1 MKNSGILIVIGVV
14 ALLGLILFPRD
25 KGPDPAPDFSLVNL
39 DGGVVT
45 LSSFRGHVVILDFWA
60 SWCHPCT
67 DTFPIVHSLYER
79 YADQG
84 VVLLVVSLDGSEKDI
99 RAWME
104 ENGFPSGE
112 VLWGSYAEARE
123 IRDLY
128 GVVGIPHTFVIDR
141 DGYIRFDGHPRNLA
155 AKDIEELL

>member
-1 MKNSGILIVIGVV
+1 MKNAGILILIGVV
-14 ALLGLILFPRD
+14 AILGLVLFQGE
-25 KGPDPAPDFSLVNL
+25 KGPELAPDFSLVNL
-39 DGGVVT
+39 DGRVVT
-45 LSSFRGHVVILDFWA
+45 LSSFRGEVVILDFWA
-60 SWCHPCT
+60 SWCKPCT
-67 DTFPIVHSLYER
+67 KTFPAVHALYES
-79 YADQG
+79 YADSG